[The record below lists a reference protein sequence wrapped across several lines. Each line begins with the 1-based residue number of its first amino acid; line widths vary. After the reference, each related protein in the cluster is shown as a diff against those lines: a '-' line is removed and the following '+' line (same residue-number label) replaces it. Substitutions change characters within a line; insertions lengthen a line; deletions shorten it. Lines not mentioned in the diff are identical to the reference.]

1 MNNTIR
7 YIIIGASIVIGIF
20 SIWYFL
26 HIVSYILISAVLG
39 LVGAPL
45 VDLMGKIKIRKVSI
59 PISIRAGITLLLF
72 WVVFILFFRI
82 FIPLIA
88 NELNDLSQ
96 IDTEQVLESLKQP
109 LGNLEAMIDKYHIAG
124 EDKFVIEDFVANK
137 LVSIFNVGFLTKL
150 FGSFASILGNIF
162 LAIFSITFITFF
174 FLRDQSLFSDG
185 ILMLVPDKHVE
196 AFRHAMK
203 SVRYLLRRYFIG
215 IIAQVTGIFT
225 LVTLGMTII
234 GVGFSHAIV
243 VGLIAALFN
252 IIPYLGPLLGGAT
265 GVMMGIATHL
275 YLDYTTELLPLIGL
289 MILVVVVVQLIDNFV
304 FQPLIYSSSVNAHPV
319 EIFLVIMIAGSTP
332 AGVAGMIIAIPAY
345 TVLRVFAKEFFD
357 QFKVVKKLTSKIN
370 STRS

>member
-1 MNNTIR
+1 MNNTVR
-7 YIIIGASIVIGIF
+7 YIIIGVSIVIGIF
-20 SIWYFL
+20 SLWYFL
-26 HIVSYILISAVLG
+26 HIVSYILISAILG

-45 VDLMGKIKIRKVSI
+45 VDLMGRFKIRKIRI
-59 PISIRAGITLLLF
+59 PVSIRAGITLLLF

-88 NELNDLSQ
+88 NELNSLSQ
-96 IDTEQVLESLKQP
+96 IDTNQVLESLSQP
-109 LGNLEAMIDKYHIAG
+109 LGKLETIIDKYHIAG
-124 EDKFVIEDFVANK
+124 EDKFVLDEFVTNK
-137 LVSIFNVGFLTKL
+137 LVSILNVDFLTKL
-150 FGSFASILGNIF
+150 FGSFAGILGNLF
-162 LAIFSITFITFF
+162 LALFSITFITFF
-174 FLRDQSLFSDG
+174 FLRDQSLFSEG

-196 AFRHAMK
+196 SFRHAMR

-215 IIAQVTGIFT
+215 IIGQVAGIFT

-234 GVGFSHAIV
+234 GIGFSHAIII
-243 VGLIAALFN
+243 GLIAALFN

-275 YLDYTTELLPLIGL
+275 YLDYSTELLPLIGF
-289 MILVVVVVQLIDNFV
+289 MILVIIIVQLIDNFV

-332 AGVAGMIIAIPAY
+332 AGVAGMIIAIPTY

-357 QFKVVKKLTSKIN
+357 QFKVVKKLTRKIN
-370 STRS
+370 STH